1 MEEEWRRMKR
11 YESRDKESEKTS
23 GRERE
28 KRHENRNKKSEKEAG
43 EEKGTKVGIRKDRKI
58 VR

>member
-1 MEEEWRRMKR
+1 MKVGIR
-11 YESRDKESEKTS
+11 KVKRPA
-23 GRERE
+23 GERE